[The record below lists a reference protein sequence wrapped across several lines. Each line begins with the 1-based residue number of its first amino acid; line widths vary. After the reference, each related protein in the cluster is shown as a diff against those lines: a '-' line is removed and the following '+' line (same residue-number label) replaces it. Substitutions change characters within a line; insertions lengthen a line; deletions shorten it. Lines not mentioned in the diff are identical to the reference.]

1 YPAGFRGVW
10 ELVPVAHGADHW
22 VVLLTSLA
30 VLLVGAGTAWQFYRP
45 AATDALEQRSP
56 GLFRLLASKLW
67 FDELYAYLIDKGQQ
81 RLAMLLNFLEQ
92 IFLAGVIIRGCAGL
106 VGLCG
111 LGVRALHVGRLN
123 AYVYWFLFGLAA
135 LWLLAAG
142 LL

>member
-1 YPAGFRGVW
+1 
-10 ELVPVAHGADHW
+10 
-22 VVLLTSLA
+22 
-30 VLLVGAGTAWQFYRP
+30 
-45 AATDALEQRSP
+45 
-56 GLFRLLASKLW
+56 
-67 FDELYAYLIDKGQQ
+67 
-81 RLAMLLNFLEQ
+81 M
-92 IFLAGVIIRGCAGL
+92 IIRGCAGL